1 MFIIRCDVIVSGESL
16 FGSLRPICC
25 LESNFAIF
33 AISELLSGRE
43 DKIENITIAVRPTKI
58 LQKKE
63 EWMREK
69 GYGTHKI

>member
-1 MFIIRCDVIVSGESL
+1 MIVCVRFAVSKVI
-16 FGSLRPICC
+16 
-25 LESNFAIF
+25 FAIF